1 MAGGGSCLPG
11 RGSVS
16 PTERDTAKLASLK
29 STMLLYS
36 AVSVTVVVYA
46 AVAGYLAA
54 KRAAGSS
61 DALSYLLHSSR
72 MRYRPHF
79 SVRAPMTLDVVSSPS
94 RRLSSITMDICIA
107 GGLWPTKPSVPRS
120 RDLMLFVAAVS
131 YVPSAEALRVS
142 PSCTPVAF
150 APPSRLPLS
159 TVRRADALPLAE
171 MCSRE
176 EAERTPTS
184 RASPDT
190 AAPSRRQ
197 ALQRAAG
204 AALAF
209 GAGAAGPQRA
219 DALCGSKPLAWE
231 FWIPWDEQVVP
242 VAGEGAA
249 AGEGGRRVWYRLV
262 GDGNAEKEKVTRLD
276 GSKGRRSPVVVIPDV
291 AQLKAHDYLS
301 TLEAIVTSDRRAVS
315 LSPVPYPSRT
325 VSAGLAAALSL
336 GLTSDPTRGYRCTR
350 ARRRVPVRHQ
360 GLCDRKLLLLRG
372 LNAPRG
378 SGTVRPPRLR
388 RVGAARPRRARGA
401 RRVAGGG
408 PCRPRPPPATLP
420 RCRRSANADH
430 ARFTRKCVN

>member
-1 MAGGGSCLPG
+1 
-11 RGSVS
+11 
-16 PTERDTAKLASLK
+16 
-29 STMLLYS
+29 MLL
-36 AVSVTVVVYA
+36 
-46 AVAGYLAA
+46 
-54 KRAAGSS
+54 
-61 DALSYLLHSSR
+61 
-72 MRYRPHF
+72 
-79 SVRAPMTLDVVSSPS
+79 
-94 RRLSSITMDICIA
+94 
-107 GGLWPTKPSVPRS
+107 
-120 RDLMLFVAAVS
+120 VAAVS

-142 PSCTPVAF
+142 PSCTHVAF
-150 APPSRLPLS
+150 APPSRLPLF

-197 ALQRAAG
+197 ALQRAAE

-242 VAGEGAA
+242 VAGEGGA

-325 VSAGLAAALSL
+325 VSAGRAAALSFCP
-336 GLTSDPTRGYRCTR
+336 TSDPTRGYRCMQ

-360 GLCDRKLLLLRG
+360 GLCDQKLRLRALRPKAQAQGSATKSSGAGVCDQKLRRKG
-372 LNAPRG
+372 LSAPRG
-378 SGTVRPPRLR
+378 SGTIRPPRLR

-401 RRVAGGG
+401 RRVARGG
-408 PCRPRPPPATLP
+408 PCCPRPPPATPP